1 MPLALV
7 RHPRARSP
15 GLSVGALG
23 LVAGS
28 RELYFASGPK
38 ILAAAS
44 LQERLPQSLAAASRA
59 RLFLPAKLLP
69 AKRLRWRRRS
79 AAEPLRACS
88 VANSAALLRAV
99 FVWTQPTIA
108 PSSVST
114 LAANRWWLPN
124 ERRRLSPQQY
134 SARLRVN
141 QARSSSGW
149 SWEARPSGAET
160 RLQHQLLIQC
170 RSGALDE
177 TCSTPANLCCPAS
190 WHACKALKQLVVA
203 GALHTYQMAVQCLA
217 AHQLRLR
224 GCVIEPRCTTPASL
238 CCPAS
243 WHACR
248 GGQLAVA
255 SAASHMYQMVAPWA
269 AHHDDVQR
277 RRPRPQKNAQSAS
290 RTSTTRRRRSRAA
303 TSFTRP
309 AYGS

>member
-23 LVAGS
+23 LVAGG
-28 RELYFASGPK
+28 RELYLASGPK

-149 SWEARPSGAET
+149 SWEARASAET
-160 RLQHQLLIQC
+160 RLQHQLLFQC
-170 RSGALDE
+170 RGGALDE

-217 AHQLRLR
+217 AHR
-224 GCVIEPRCTTPASL
+224 
-238 CCPAS
+238 
-243 WHACR
+243 
-248 GGQLAVA
+248 
-255 SAASHMYQMVAPWA
+255 
-269 AHHDDVQR
+269 DDVQR
-277 RRPRPQKNAQSAS
+277 RCPRPQTNAQFAS
-290 RTSTTRRRRSRAA
+290 RTSTPRRRRSRAA

-309 AYGS
+309 AYGSSRTRRGTMAMRHGPAAALMCGARSAKSKCASSLFV